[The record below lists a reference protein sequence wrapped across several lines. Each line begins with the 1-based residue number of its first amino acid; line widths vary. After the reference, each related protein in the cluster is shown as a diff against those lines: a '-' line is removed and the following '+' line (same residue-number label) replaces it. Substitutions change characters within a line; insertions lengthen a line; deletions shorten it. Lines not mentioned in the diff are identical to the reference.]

1 MPTDIYC
8 RVMHGGL
15 VTVNQVEAD
24 KLSQFLGKE
33 VKVSISQPRNIRFHK
48 KYFALLAVGRDMA
61 DTNYNSEQFR
71 AYVTVGAGYCEFLTD
86 KEGGVVAIPKSISFA
101 AMSEDEF
108 ERLYQ
113 DTVSFICQNWVLDEN
128 DLNAMVNFL

>member
-1 MPTDIYC
+1 MSTDIYC

-15 VTVNQVEAD
+15 QAANQVEAD

-48 KYFALLAVGRDMA
+48 KYFALLGAGRDMA
-61 DTNYNSEQFR
+61 DTNYNAEQFR

-113 DTVSFICQNWVLDEN
+113 DTISFICQNWVLDEN